1 MDELEEKKKKRKKA
15 FILLLVLFIGSV
27 LILFFQQKSFNA
39 EEEMYQ
45 NSLSNLKSD
54 MKTMK
59 NEIHNLRLNNKSLD
73 HKKDSLQRNLSFLW
87 KYKTLVKTARL
98 RDQIGEDLSYKSGER
113 VRMKADSSI
122 VVITDLIVGGN
133 TYNYY
138 IKYLVKTNKGLT
150 LDVSPFEIESI
161 R

>member
-1 MDELEEKKKKRKKA
+1 MEELEQKKKRRKKA
-15 FILLLVLFIGSV
+15 FILLLILFTGSI
-27 LILFFQQKSFNA
+27 LILLFQQKSFNE

-45 NSLSNLKSD
+45 NSLINLKSD

-73 HKKDSLQRNLSFLW
+73 HKKDSLQKNLSFLW

>member
-1 MDELEEKKKKRKKA
+1 MEDLEIKKNKRKKMYIL
-15 FILLLVLFIGSV
+15 ILLLFVVSV
-27 LILFFQQKSFNA
+27 LIIFFQQQSINSDA
-39 EEEMYQ
+39 ERFQ
-45 NSLSNLKSD
+45 NSLSELEAEIIS
-54 MKTMK
+54 MKK
-59 NEIHNLRLNNKSLD
+59 QNHNLLANNKSLY

-98 RDQIGEDLSYKSGER
+98 RDQIGEDLSFESGER

-122 VVITDLIVGGN
+122 VVITDIIVGGN

-138 IKYLVKTNKGLT
+138 IKYLVKTNKGFT
-150 LDVSPFEIESI
+150 LDVSPFEIELL

>member
-1 MDELEEKKKKRKKA
+1 MEELEQKKKRRKKA
-15 FILLLVLFIGSV
+15 FILLLILFTGSV
-27 LILFFQQKSFNA
+27 LILFFQQRSFN
-39 EEEMYQ
+39 EDEEMYQ

-54 MKTMK
+54 IKTMK
-59 NEIHNLRLNNKSLD
+59 NQIHNLRLNNKSLD

-98 RDQIGEDLSYKSGER
+98 RDQIGEDLSFKSGER

-138 IKYLVKTNKGLT
+138 IKYLVKTNKGST